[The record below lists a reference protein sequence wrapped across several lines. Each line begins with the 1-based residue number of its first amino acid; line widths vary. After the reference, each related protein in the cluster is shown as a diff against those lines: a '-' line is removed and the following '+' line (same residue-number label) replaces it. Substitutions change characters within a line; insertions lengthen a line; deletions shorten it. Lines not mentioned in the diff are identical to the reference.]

1 MRRAVWFALGAAVAV
16 VIVVKGAQLLR
27 RATPEG
33 VREQVADASAD
44 LGQRA
49 TTFVRTLT
57 SAMAEREAELRSAL
71 GIDGADAAERPAA
84 AAPAR
89 RAAS

>member
-16 VIVVKGAQLLR
+16 VVVVKGAQLLR
-27 RATPEG
+27 KATPEG

-57 SAMAEREAELRSAL
+57 SAMAERETELRSAL
-71 GIDGADAAERPAA
+71 GIDGDAATERPA

>member
-16 VIVVKGAQLLR
+16 VVVVKGAQLLR

-33 VREQVADASAD
+33 VREKVAEASAD
-44 LGQRA
+44 FGQRA
-49 TTFVRTLT
+49 TLFVRTLT
-57 SAMAEREAELRSAL
+57 TSMAEREAELRSAL

-84 AAPAR
+84 APAR
-89 RAAS
+89 RATS

>member
-1 MRRAVWFALGAAVAV
+1 MRRVVWFAVGATVAVAV
-16 VIVVKGAQLLR
+16 VVVGTRLWRK
-27 RATPEG
+27 ATPEG
-33 VREQVADASAD
+33 VREQVSQTSAD

-49 TTFVRTLT
+49 STFVHTFT
-57 SAMAEREAELRSAL
+57 TAMAEREAELRDAL
-71 GIDGADAAERPAA
+71 GISDAEATERLA

>member
-16 VIVVKGAQLLR
+16 VVVVKGAQLLR

-33 VREQVADASAD
+33 VREQVADVSAD
-44 LGQRA
+44 LGERA
-49 TTFVRTLT
+49 TTFVKTLT
-57 SAMAEREAELRSAL
+57 TAMAERETELRAAL
-71 GIDGADAAERPAA
+71 GIDGADAPERPA

>member
-16 VIVVKGAQLLR
+16 VVVVKGAQLLR

-33 VREQVADASAD
+33 VREQVVDASAD

-49 TTFVRTLT
+49 TTFVKTLT
-57 SAMAEREAELRSAL
+57 TSMAEREAELRSAL
-71 GIDGADAAERPAA
+71 GIDGAEAPERPV

-89 RAAS
+89 RATS

>member
-16 VIVVKGAQLLR
+16 VVVVKGAQLLR
-27 RATPEG
+27 KATPEG

-44 LGQRA
+44 LGQKT

-57 SAMAEREAELRSAL
+57 SAMAERETELRAAL
-71 GIDGADAAERPAA
+71 GIDGAEATERPA

>member
-1 MRRAVWFALGAAVAV
+1 MRRVVWFAVGATVA
-16 VIVVKGAQLLR
+16 VIVVVAGARLLR
-27 RATPEG
+27 KATPAG
-33 VREQVADASAD
+33 VREQVNQTSAD

-49 TTFVRTLT
+49 STFVHTHT
-57 SAMAEREAELRSAL
+57 TAMAEREAELRDAL
-71 GIDGADAAERPAA
+71 GISDAEALERLA

>member
-1 MRRAVWFALGAAVAV
+1 MRRVVWFTLGAAVAV
-16 VIVVKGAQLLR
+16 VVVIKGAQLLR

-33 VREQVADASAD
+33 VREQVADVSAD

-49 TTFVRTLT
+49 TTFMATLT
-57 SAMAEREAELRSAL
+57 SAMAERETELRAAL
-71 GIDGADAAERPAA
+71 GIDGAEAAERPVA

>member
-71 GIDGADAAERPAA
+71 GIDGADAPERPV

-89 RAAS
+89 RASS

>member
-16 VIVVKGAQLLR
+16 VVVVKGAQLLR
-27 RATPEG
+27 KATPEG

-57 SAMAEREAELRSAL
+57 SAMAERETELRAAL
-71 GIDGADAAERPAA
+71 GIDGADATERPA

>member
-1 MRRAVWFALGAAVAV
+1 V
-16 VIVVKGAQLLR
+16 VVVVKGAQLLR

-33 VREQVADASAD
+33 VREQVADASAG

-49 TTFVRTLT
+49 TTFVKTLT

-71 GIDGADAAERPAA
+71 GIDGADASERPV

-89 RAAS
+89 RATS

>member
-16 VIVVKGAQLLR
+16 VVVIKGAQLLR

-33 VREQVADASAD
+33 VREQVAGASAD

-84 AAPAR
+84 AASAR

>member
-16 VIVVKGAQLLR
+16 VVVVKGAQLLR
-27 RATPEG
+27 KATPEG

-44 LGQRA
+44 LGQKA

-57 SAMAEREAELRSAL
+57 SAMAERETELRAAL
-71 GIDGADAAERPAA
+71 GIDGAEATERPA

>member
-1 MRRAVWFALGAAVAV
+1 MRRVVWFALGATVAV
-16 VIVVKGAQLLR
+16 VVVWKGSQLLR

-33 VREQVADASAD
+33 MREQVAEASAD

-71 GIDGADAAERPAA
+71 GIDDAEAMERPA

>member
-1 MRRAVWFALGAAVAV
+1 MRRAMWFALGAAVAV
-16 VIVVKGAQLLR
+16 VVVVKGAQLLR

-49 TTFVRTLT
+49 TTFVKTLT
-57 SAMAEREAELRSAL
+57 SAMAERETELRSAL
-71 GIDGADAAERPAA
+71 GIDGADATERPAA
-84 AAPAR
+84 AHAR

>member
-16 VIVVKGAQLLR
+16 VVVVKGAQLLR
-27 RATPEG
+27 KATPDG
-33 VREQVADASAD
+33 VREQVAEASAD
-44 LGQRA
+44 LGQKA

-57 SAMAEREAELRSAL
+57 TAMAERETELRAAL
-71 GIDGADAAERPAA
+71 GIDGADATERPA